1 MGRAQSLKY
10 PLGVK
15 AVMVQEKQV
24 KKLACFPGSFDP
36 FTLGHLDVV
45 EQALDVFD
53 EVVIAI
59 GKSGA
64 KTSLFSFDERIESIQ
79 SLFPAKG
86 RVQVQAFQGLAV
98 DFAESIGAC
107 ALIRGLRNESD
118 FAYEMPMAM
127 TNRSL
132 NSRLKTVFFLT
143 KTDFA
148 YISSS
153 LVKEV
158 FTNHGD
164 VSGFVPQKIL
174 TRLQKKYN
182 R

>member
-1 MGRAQSLKY
+1 MTKN
-10 PLGVK
+10 
-15 AVMVQEKQV
+15 KQV

-45 EQALDVFD
+45 EQALEVFD
-53 EVVIAI
+53 QVVIAI
-59 GKSGA
+59 GKSSA
-64 KTSLFSFDERIESIQ
+64 KTSLFSFDERIESIE
-79 SLFPAKG
+79 SLFTAND
-86 RVQVQAFQGLAV
+86 RVDVRAFQGLAV

-107 ALIRGLRNESD
+107 VLIRGLRNESD

-132 NSRLKTVFFLT
+132 NAKLKTIFFLT

-158 FTNHGD
+158 FTNNGD
-164 VSGFVPQKIL
+164 VSNFVPPEIL
-174 TRLQKKYN
+174 KRLQKKYN

>member
-1 MGRAQSLKY
+1 MARDTKLT
-10 PLGVK
+10 
-15 AVMVQEKQV
+15 
-24 KKLACFPGSFDP
+24 KLACFPGSFDP

-53 EVVIAI
+53 KVVIAI
-59 GKSGA
+59 GKSSA
-64 KTSLFSFDERIESIQ
+64 KTSLFTFDERMESIQ
-79 SLFPAKG
+79 SLFPSND
-86 RVQVQAFQGLAV
+86 RVDVQAFQGLAV
-98 DFAESIGAC
+98 DFAQSIGAC

-164 VSGFVPQKIL
+164 VSGFVPQEIL
-174 TRLQKKYN
+174 SRLQKKYE